1 MRLGCCQ
8 PATRINGTTFKAAGE
23 PSRRGRGFVAGPLS
37 ARKRSII
44 VPFIKGLLLPHLLPV
59 SAPPARA
66 HLACLRFGP
75 LALLVLATYA
85 CHLSRARARPHKAV
99 LPCLRHHGVRS
110 LNFFGALELPNAS
123 RVALSRC
130 TRWNRFRYVT
140 GQSLRIGAASSKHTS
155 PSLLRMWKRLEL
167 QWARCGAEQET
178 RITTWQLTVSL

>member
-1 MRLGCCQ
+1 MSASDPNQRHHLQSGGRAFSERARICGGTAVSQEAFDYRSLHQGTPPTAPPTRLG
-8 PATRINGTTFKAAGE
+8 
-23 PSRRGRGFVAGPLS
+23 SS
-37 ARKRSII
+37 Y
-44 VPFIKGLLLPHLLPV
+44 
-59 SAPPARA
+59 ARA